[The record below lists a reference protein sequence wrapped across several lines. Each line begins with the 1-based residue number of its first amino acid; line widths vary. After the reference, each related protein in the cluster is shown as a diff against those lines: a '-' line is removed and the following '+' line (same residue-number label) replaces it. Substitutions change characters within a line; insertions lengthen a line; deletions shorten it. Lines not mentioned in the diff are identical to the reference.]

1 MVENTAMYSILCMYA
16 VYHQDLIIVCS
27 CIWFS
32 INVNTSA
39 LVQTGGRGVGRSKND
54 LMLPL
59 FSLLNYTVIT

>member
-39 LVQTGGRGVGRSKND
+39 LVQTGGRVGRSKND